1 MSIRAATDIPSS
13 ERRVIDAQTIT
24 TSIQMRMCG
33 PEGSL
38 CCAWAPFL
46 AGGSSLLWDYWPV
59 LLWFLMKNRSVSPS
73 DVYSAIEFKDFQLT
87 ISRDLLPHEESDF
100 IMMLNSRR
108 NSLMSWR
115 SSERMAPTILDL
127 NIRHLWV
134 IFLMAVSG
142 WTVNNILLEY
152 RKTFT
157 HWKTRSWYVVIKLFT
172 LQTY

>member
-1 MSIRAATDIPSS
+1 MSIRAATDISSS

-59 LLWFLMKNRSVSPS
+59 LYRFLMKNRSVSS
-73 DVYSAIEFKDFQLT
+73 VT
-87 ISRDLLPHEESDF
+87 F
-100 IMMLNSRR
+100 IQRRIQRFSIDNFPRFTPTRNSPICMMLDSRR

-127 NIRHLWV
+127 HIRHLWV

-157 HWKTRSWYVVIKLFT
+157 NWNTRNWNVVIKLFT